1 MWARVA
7 SEGEAL
13 LLARPILNDQLR
25 KHFEDRG
32 IRDAMVGPLRTDTG
46 VVGTMTIGN
55 HLGDASTFDAE
66 DLRLLEVIERQSA
79 RLRNHQGAGIPED
92 LTERVFD
99 RFFQVDQTNTRA
111 SGGTGP
117 RPDISRR
124 LAKMIGA
131 RVWLEDSTGSGSVFS
146 VWIPPSPPVGAHYT
160 PALPV
165 EVDP

>member
-1 MWARVA
+1 M
-7 SEGEAL
+7 L
-13 LLARPILNDQLR
+13 LQ
-25 KHFEDRG
+25 
-32 IRDAMVGPLRTDTG
+32 
-46 VVGTMTIGN
+46 
-55 HLGDASTFDAE
+55 

-92 LTERVFD
+92 LTELVFD
-99 RFFQVDQTNTRA
+99 RFFQVDQTNARA
-111 SGGTGP
+111 SGGTGLGLY
-117 RPDISRR
+117 ISRR
-124 LAKMIGA
+124 LAELIGA